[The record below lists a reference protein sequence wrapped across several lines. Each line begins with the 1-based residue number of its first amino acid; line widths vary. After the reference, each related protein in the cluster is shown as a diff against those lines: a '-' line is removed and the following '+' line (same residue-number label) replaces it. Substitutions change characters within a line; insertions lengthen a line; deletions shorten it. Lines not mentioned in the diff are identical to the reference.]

1 MFKNAVNGVQKFVCR
16 LSQLDELLKVI
27 LQVDFEKLYK
37 IEMIMEYAKKEDA
50 QLHKL
55 LQKLIAEFNK
65 INRTNLLYLFGD
77 EQQYDTVHCSVIES
91 ANYLEHHFGIHLA
104 ELWHNPTEF
113 GEINLKI
120 VPLINLARNHLIR
133 DGQKQQQQQQQQQ
146 QKKKKRTEDSGKERK
161 KEDGRKDEQKRTV
174 PTEEGT
180 NGTGINGIL
189 DNWSNLAGGKD
200 KRRRR
205 RKKSDSSFA
214 DFFGPGFYTVLALC
228 LLTYL
233 LSFIPRLINRNGQ
246 SLANP
251 SQPLLRNSAEQQRNE
266 TRHTRRAAAATRSS
280 MAASSSTTAS
290 SSTATRRSSM
300 AASSST
306 AMHSSSEKRRIT
318 LFNTLPTRIVS
329 ESESCPICLSEFEA
343 DSEIKQLS
351 SCNHNFHTTC
361 MELWLLQKD
370 ECPVCRA
377 KIFKTENGT
386 VKLNYQR
393 IHGTFN
399 S

>member
-1 MFKNAVNGVQKFVCR
+1 MFKNAVNGVQKFVCQ
-16 LSQLDELLKVI
+16 LSQLDETLKGI
-27 LQVDFEKLYK
+27 FQVDFEKSYK
-37 IEMIMEYAKKEDA
+37 IERIMEYAKKEDA

-65 INRTNLLYLFGD
+65 INRTNLLHPLGD

-91 ANYLEHHFGIHLA
+91 ANYLEHRFGIHLA

-113 GEINLKI
+113 GEINSKI
-120 VPLINLARNHLIR
+120 VPLINLARNYLIE
-133 DGQKQQQQQQQQQ
+133 DGQKQQQ

-161 KEDGRKDEQKRTV
+161 REDGRKDEQKRTV
-174 PTEEGT
+174 PTEEET
-180 NGTGINGIL
+180 NGTGTNGIL
-189 DNWSNLAGGKD
+189 DNWSNLAEHKY

-214 DFFGPGFYTVLALC
+214 DFFGPGFYAILALC

-233 LSFIPRLINRNGQ
+233 LSFIPRLINRNVQ

-251 SQPLLRNSAEQQRNE
+251 SQPLLRNFAEQQRNE
-266 TRHTRRAAAATRSS
+266 TRHTRRAAVATRTS

-290 SSTATRRSSM
+290 SSMARRSSM
-300 AASSST
+300 MASSST
-306 AMHSSSEKRRIT
+306 ATLSSYEKRRIT
-318 LFNTLPTRIVS
+318 LFNTLSTRTLS

-343 DSEIKQLS
+343 NSEIKQLP

-370 ECPVCRA
+370 KCPLCRA

-386 VKLNYQR
+386 VKLNY
-393 IHGTFN
+393 
-399 S
+399 